1 MMCASLQSV
10 ASGIDLAGDHASLE
24 VQDDDLRES
33 RLFEFCT
40 PPSHGL
46 RSLLAAGRPKRRWQ
60 LSCIYSVPDVC
71 FRGGIVGLF
80 QSSAPIQSAI

>member
-10 ASGIDLAGDHASLE
+10 ASGIDLAGDPASLE

-40 PPSHGL
+40 PPDSRPAVVAGI
-46 RSLLAAGRPKRRWQ
+46 RSPETQVAVVLHVFSSGRLLSRGR
-60 LSCIYSVPDVC
+60 
-71 FRGGIVGLF
+71 VGLF
-80 QSSAPIQSAI
+80 QSSAPIQLAI